1 MTAGKRL
8 ALIKSGEVNMSYKK
22 IYDFLSSFRWQL
34 KELGK
39 TIDIPDDVIS
49 RLESDIFIV
58 ILAIDTY
65 MLNLGK
71 RYDNAN

>member
-1 MTAGKRL
+1 
-8 ALIKSGEVNMSYKK
+8 MSYKK
-22 IYDFLSSFRWQL
+22 VYEFLSTFRWQL
-34 KELGK
+34 KELGAVL
-39 TIDIPDDVIS
+39 DIPDDVIS

-71 RYDNAN
+71 RE

>member
-1 MTAGKRL
+1 
-8 ALIKSGEVNMSYKK
+8 MSYKK
-22 IYDFLSSFRWQL
+22 VYDFLSSFRWQL
-34 KELGK
+34 KELGSVL
-39 TIDIPDDVIS
+39 DIPDDVIS

-71 RYDNAN
+71 RMINNENKIPCNRNEIRSDN